1 MEALVLLCCSTQILS
16 CIAGCNMRLWIC
28 NVVQHRSS
36 ATLLVAA
43 IEALVLLC
51 CSNRSSAAKVA
62 GDQPVKLLVAVVFK
76 INSLI
81 AVKSITLNQL
91 QIPFNLNLEHNCSRT
106 QKDEQKMARVVY
118 TINLVKETWKIV
130 RLKMLLLGF
139 TNLSLWETNFMDHG
153 TIVVGTRI
161 FFNKFHGFRLKHF
174 ELVILM
180 DTQFGCF
187 KLVNWFCCQSTEKT
201 F

>member
-1 MEALVLLCCSTQILS
+1 MAMQ
-16 CIAGCNMRLWIC
+16 
-28 NVVQHRSS
+28 
-36 ATLLVAA
+36 AA
-43 IEALVLLC
+43 ALVLLC

-118 TINLVKETWKIV
+118 TINLVKET
-130 RLKMLLLGF
+130 
-139 TNLSLWETNFMDHG
+139 
-153 TIVVGTRI
+153 
-161 FFNKFHGFRLKHF
+161 
-174 ELVILM
+174 
-180 DTQFGCF
+180 
-187 KLVNWFCCQSTEKT
+187 
-201 F
+201 